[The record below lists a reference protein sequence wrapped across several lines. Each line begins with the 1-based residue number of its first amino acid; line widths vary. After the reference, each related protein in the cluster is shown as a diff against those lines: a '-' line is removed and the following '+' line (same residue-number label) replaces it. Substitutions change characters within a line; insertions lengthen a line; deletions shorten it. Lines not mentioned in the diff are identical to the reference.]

1 MINKNEQISFDE
13 CVAANVFDPSASNA
27 PVGHHQSGS
36 WGLKQLRFKTLIP
49 KRRAMS

>member
-13 CVAANVFDPSASNA
+13 FAAANVFDPSASNA
-27 PVGHHQSGS
+27 PVAHHQGWP

-49 KRRAMS
+49 KRRAMR